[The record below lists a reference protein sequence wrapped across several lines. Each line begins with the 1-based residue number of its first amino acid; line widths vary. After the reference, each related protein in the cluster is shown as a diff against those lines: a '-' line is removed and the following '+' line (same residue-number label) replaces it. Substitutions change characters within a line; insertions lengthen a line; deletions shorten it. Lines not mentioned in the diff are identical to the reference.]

1 MKIWRVKEFG
11 AVVIALAVFAG
22 AEAQSRKNVRVTDE
36 GGSVLSVV
44 GFRTDKSNA
53 PIRVQDLFLYEN
65 GIEQKIK
72 NFTYD
77 PTPSKIVLL
86 VDNSQTVR
94 ADIEKLQE
102 AVKEFAY
109 EIYEGD
115 QLFVVGYDEKAEII
129 QEWTDDA
136 KKIET
141 AVALF
146 RKKGNPFLFD
156 ALSAVQNDVLL
167 PLMPGN
173 RKCVVV
179 LIGDGLDRGSKT
191 PFEKILGDL
200 QKSNITVYALQLPDR
215 TGGAFRRNQ
224 PKAVDVITQLT
235 EGTGGVSFSFD
246 ESQTA
251 AKAICDELRKNR
263 YLLNYFPTNTST
275 YDARRI
281 FLIGQEGIT
290 LRTKVS
296 HPPTV
301 K

>member
-94 ADIEKLQE
+94 AEIEKLQE

-167 PLMPGN
+167 PLMPGS

-235 EGTGGVSFSFD
+235 EGTGGLSFSFD